1 MQELLLNQWLNYTI
15 LVLNAVV
22 AGQILWFSIKLKKS
36 KILQYAL
43 FTLGMAYAIAIGGI
57 FKAPGFIVNPEVQVF
72 WLFLNAFLGIYVI
85 YSFVKESAIH
95 IIATYIAIVLA
106 LIGAITVFTGILE
119 FGMRYMPTILFYTI
133 CVYSGMGLDPIWLG
147 ILIAINLQTSFLTPP
162 FGFAIFYLK
171 SVIPKEVETVDIYKG
186 VIPFI
191 LIQIITIIL
200 IILVPEITTWLPNKI
215 FN

>member
-22 AGQILWFSIKLKKS
+22 AGQILWFAVNIKKS
-36 KILQYAL
+36 KLLQYTL
-43 FTLGMAYAIAIGGI
+43 FSLGMAYAIAIGGI

-72 WLFLNAFLGIYVI
+72 WLFINALLGIYVI
-85 YSFVKESAIH
+85 YSFVKESAIN

-133 CVYSGMGLDPIWLG
+133 CVYSGMGLIIYQIKFAKSQKMQKRMIAGAAGLIFTVVCINAFDTYTLVRDTSYTGVSEGWEGG
-147 ILIAINLQTSFLTPP
+147 ITEQQDELSN
-162 FGFAIFYLK
+162 
-171 SVIPKEVETVDIYKG
+171 
-186 VIPFI
+186 
-191 LIQIITIIL
+191 
-200 IILVPEITTWLPNKI
+200 
-215 FN
+215 